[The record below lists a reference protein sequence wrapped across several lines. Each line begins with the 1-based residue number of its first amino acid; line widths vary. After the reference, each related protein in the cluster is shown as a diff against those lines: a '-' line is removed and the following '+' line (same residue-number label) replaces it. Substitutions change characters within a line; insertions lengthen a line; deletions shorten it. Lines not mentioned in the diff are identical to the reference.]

1 MLYTFLNSVQ
11 HNAVEVADGGFQMSG
26 LDIIIIVAAVIVA
39 VVAGLYFLNKWAY
52 QKMDTQQQMINNV
65 KTLTNMYVID
75 KKKAK
80 ITEVNM
86 PKVVTENMPKMY
98 KFIKMRFVQAKIGP
112 QIVTLICDKR
122 IFDIIP
128 VKKNIK
134 AELAGIYIVSI
145 PGMKSLDEIKKEKKE
160 KNKTA
165 KKEKKSSGKAN
176 S

>member
-1 MLYTFLNSVQ
+1 
-11 HNAVEVADGGFQMSG
+11 MSG
-26 LDIIIIVAAVIVA
+26 LDIIIIVVA

-165 KKEKKSSGKAN
+165 KKEKKNSGKAN

>member
-1 MLYTFLNSVQ
+1 
-11 HNAVEVADGGFQMSG
+11 MSG

-165 KKEKKSSGKAN
+165 KKEKKNSGKAN

>member
-1 MLYTFLNSVQ
+1 
-11 HNAVEVADGGFQMSG
+11 MSG

>member
-1 MLYTFLNSVQ
+1 
-11 HNAVEVADGGFQMSG
+11 MSG

-160 KNKTA
+160 KNTTA

>member
-1 MLYTFLNSVQ
+1 
-11 HNAVEVADGGFQMSG
+11 
-26 LDIIIIVAAVIVA
+26 
-39 VVAGLYFLNKWAY
+39 
-52 QKMDTQQQMINNV
+52 
-65 KTLTNMYVID
+65 MYVID

-165 KKEKKSSGKAN
+165 KKEKKNSGKAN

>member
-1 MLYTFLNSVQ
+1 
-11 HNAVEVADGGFQMSG
+11 MSG

-145 PGMKSLDEIKKEKKE
+145 PGMKSLNEIKKEKKE
-160 KNKTA
+160 KNKAA
-165 KKEKKSSGKAN
+165 KKEKKNSGKAN

>member
-1 MLYTFLNSVQ
+1 
-11 HNAVEVADGGFQMSG
+11 MSG

-86 PKVVTENMPKMY
+86 PKVVTENMPKMESRMPTAA
-98 KFIKMRFVQAKIGP
+98 ISIGAMTALNCMSTSPPAMNAAAPNAEVARMEP
-112 QIVTLICDKR
+112 Q
-122 IFDIIP
+122 
-128 VKKNIK
+128 
-134 AELAGIYIVSI
+134 
-145 PGMKSLDEIKKEKKE
+145 
-160 KNKTA
+160 
-165 KKEKKSSGKAN
+165 
-176 S
+176 

>member
-11 HNAVEVADGGFQMSG
+11 HNAVKVADGGFQMSG

-165 KKEKKSSGKAN
+165 KKEKKNSGKAN